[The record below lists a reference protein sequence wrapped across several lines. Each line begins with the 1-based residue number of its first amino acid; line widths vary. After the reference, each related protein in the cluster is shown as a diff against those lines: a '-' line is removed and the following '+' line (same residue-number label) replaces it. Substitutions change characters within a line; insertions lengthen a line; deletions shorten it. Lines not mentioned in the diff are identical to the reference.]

1 MSASFDDEA
10 RSRLALL
17 ADQLI
22 PAGDGMPSASE
33 AGVAGEW
40 LDAIVAAEPGF
51 GPALAS
57 VLAEADVSDPAGA
70 LRRIETTDP
79 NGWGTLTTVVA
90 GAYFL
95 NPAIAEQVGYPGR
108 PAIPST
114 TGRSPTGSRTGCS
127 TRSSRAARSTARRR
141 GPEPPAPGG
150 ARLDEAARDGELLH
164 VRCRAAPWR
173 CP

>member
-1 MSASFDDEA
+1 MNGVFDDEA

-57 VLAEADVSDPAGA
+57 VLAQADVSDPAGA
-70 LRRIETTDP
+70 LKRIETTDP

-95 NPAIAEQVGYPGR
+95 NPAIAKKVGYPGR
-108 PAIPST
+108 PAIPVDD
-114 TGRSPTGSRTGCS
+114 GSEPDWLQDGLLDS
-127 TRSSRAARSTARRR
+127 VKSR
-141 GPEPPAPGG
+141 GPIYRPTPG
-150 ARLDEAARDGELLH
+150 A
-164 VRCRAAPWR
+164 
-173 CP
+173 

>member
-1 MSASFDDEA
+1 MKGVFDDEA

-70 LRRIETTDP
+70 LKRIETTDP

-95 NPAIAEQVGYPGR
+95 NPAIAEKVGYPGR
-108 PAIPST
+108 PAIPVDD
-114 TGRSPTGSRTGCS
+114 GSEPDWLQDGLLVS
-127 TRSSRAARSTARRR
+127 VKSR
-141 GPEPPAPGG
+141 GPIYRPTPG
-150 ARLDEAARDGELLH
+150 A
-164 VRCRAAPWR
+164 
-173 CP
+173 

>member
-1 MSASFDDEA
+1 MTAPFDDEA
-10 RSRLALL
+10 RARLAVL
-17 ADQLI
+17 ADALI

-33 AGVAGEW
+33 AGVAGEF

-79 NGWGTLTTVVA
+79 GGWGTLTTVVA

-95 NPAIAEQVGYPGR
+95 NPEIAERVGYPGR
-108 PAIPST
+108 RAIPVDDGAEPDWLQDGLLDSVK
-114 TGRSPTGSRTGCS
+114 
-127 TRSSRAARSTARRR
+127 AR
-141 GPEPPAPGG
+141 GPVFRPTPGT
-150 ARLDEAARDGELLH
+150 
-164 VRCRAAPWR
+164 
-173 CP
+173 

>member
-1 MSASFDDEA
+1 MTGVFDDEA

-70 LRRIETTDP
+70 LKRIETTDP

-95 NPAIAEQVGYPGR
+95 NPAIAEKVGYPGR
-108 PAIPST
+108 PAIPVDDGTEPDWLQDGLLDSVKSRGT
-114 TGRSPTGSRTGCS
+114 IYRPT
-127 TRSSRAARSTARRR
+127 
-141 GPEPPAPGG
+141 PG
-150 ARLDEAARDGELLH
+150 A
-164 VRCRAAPWR
+164 
-173 CP
+173 